1 MGNSS
6 AQNTRSAWI
15 TQVANDPDSIY
26 QEVGQLVVPGSS
38 ARAPISAHPPA
49 LLEDAVREAPASLS
63 LPGER
68 VGATSTKRCIPL
80 FASVVACSGRKP
92 GHVCVSVPISG
103 FFGVCQVGHTQ
114 LPTGSRIFQRFIKG
128 HTHP

>member
-15 TQVANDPDSIY
+15 TQVANNPDSIY

-38 ARAPISAHPPA
+38 AGAPISAHRPA
-49 LLEDAVREAPASLS
+49 LLEDAVREAPTSLS

-68 VGATSTKRCIPL
+68 VGATTAKRCIPL
-80 FASVVACSGRKP
+80 FASIIQCAGRKP
-92 GHVCVSVPISG
+92 GHICVSIPVEG
-103 FFGVCQVGHTQ
+103 FFGVCAVGHTQ
-114 LPTGSRIFQRFIKG
+114 LPTSSTIFQRFVKG
-128 HTHP
+128 FSPL

>member
-15 TQVANDPDSIY
+15 TQVANNPDSIY

-38 ARAPISAHPPA
+38 TAAPISAHRPA
-49 LLEDAVREAPASLS
+49 LLEDAVGEAPTSLS

-68 VGATSTKRCIPL
+68 VGATSLKHCIPL
-80 FASVVACSGRKP
+80 FASVVHRAGCKP
-92 GHVCVSVPISG
+92 GHICVSIPVTG
-103 FFGVCQVGHTQ
+103 FFGVCAMGTRNC
-114 LPTGSRIFQRFIKG
+114 P
-128 HTHP
+128 HPQPFFNAS

>member
-38 ARAPISAHPPA
+38 ARAPISDHPPA
-49 LLEDAVREAPASLS
+49 LLEDAVREAPTRSPCPESGWVRLQRSAVFRCLPASL
-63 LPGER
+63 LVP
-68 VGATSTKRCIPL
+68 A
-80 FASVVACSGRKP
+80 ASQAMSA
-92 GHVCVSVPISG
+92 
-103 FFGVCQVGHTQ
+103 
-114 LPTGSRIFQRFIKG
+114 
-128 HTHP
+128 